1 MAAIARLHLL
11 HPSPLPKPSAILSK
25 FSRPSPFFNTNNDS
39 NPRHNGGRSSS
50 GGYRKLSTTSP
61 LRSNSE
67 SSSSSTESSQS
78 VVGDL
83 LDYLNES
90 WTQFHATAKRQLVAA
105 GFHLLSENEEWKLKP
120 GGRYFFTR
128 NMSSLVAF
136 AIGEKYSIGSGF
148 HVIAA
153 HTDSPCLKLKPKS
166 ASSKSGYLM
175 VKVQTYGGGLWHTW
189 FDRDLSLAGRVI
201 VRADDGSFSHKLVK
215 IKRPLLRVPTLA
227 IHLDRT
233 VNTDGFKPNLE
244 THLIPL
250 LAMQA
255 DKTSSE
261 PDDKAIASSSED
273 AHHQL
278 LMQILSDELGCK
290 VQDIASIELNVCDT
304 QSSCLGGANDEF
316 IFSGRLDNLAS
327 SFCALRALVDACAS
341 PEGLADE
348 HAILMV
354 ALFDNEEDNCFS
366 YSFLLPSPFEEL
378 YLMSVRVSL
387 RTGILLY
394 CLVGMFPYGKQ
405 VGSDSYQGAGAP
417 TMFEAMRRIIACLG
431 QQSVGECG
439 FARAIRHSFLV
450 SADMAHGVHPNF
462 ADKHEENHRP
472 VLQKGLVIKHNANQR
487 YATSGVT
494 SFLFKEVAKIHN
506 LPIQHH
512 TLLGLKVV
520 IANSLTQI
528 LDVLVAYNPWPWPM
542 AQAHYKA
549 KLMTPRWF
557 HWYHSEDFGLTLGL
571 SVSWT
576 LGKLCFSLSL
586 SGQEFVVRN
595 DMGCGSTIGPILASG
610 VGIRTVD
617 CGIPQLSMHSVREI
631 CAKDDVDIAYRHF
644 KAFYKTFSS
653 IDKKLNVDF

>member
-1 MAAIARLHLL
+1 MAAIARFHLL
-11 HPSPLPKPSAILSK
+11 QPSPILTSALFPKFPHA
-25 FSRPSPFFNTNNDS
+25 SRLLTIHTSYSTNF
-39 NPRHNGGRSSS
+39 RRIGAGS
-50 GGYRKLSTTSP
+50 GGRKLSTTPP
-61 LRSNSE
+61 LCSKSE
-67 SSSSSTESSQS
+67 SSSSNTESSQS
-78 VVGDL
+78 IVGDL

-90 WTQFHATAKRQLVAA
+90 WTQFHATAEAKRQLLAA
-105 GFHLLSENEEWKLKP
+105 GFHLLNENEEWELKP
-120 GGRYFFTR
+120 GGCYFFTR

-136 AIGEKYSIGSGF
+136 AIGEKYSIGNGF

-175 VKVQTYGGGLWHTW
+175 VNVQTYGGGLWHTW

-201 VRADDGSFSHKLVK
+201 VRADNGSFSHKLVK
-215 IKRPLLRVPTLA
+215 IKRPLLRVPSLA
-227 IHLDRT
+227 IHLNRT

-250 LAMQA
+250 LATEA
-255 DKTSSE
+255 DKESPETNDKTS
-261 PDDKAIASSSED
+261 ASSSKD
-273 AHHQL
+273 AHHPL

-290 VQDIASIELNVCDT
+290 VEDIASVELNVCDT
-304 QSSCLGGANDEF
+304 QPSCLGGANDEF

-341 PEGLADE
+341 PEDLANE
-348 HAILMV
+348 HAVRMV
-354 ALFDNEEDNCFS
+354 ALFDNEE
-366 YSFLLPSPFEEL
+366 
-378 YLMSVRVSL
+378 
-387 RTGILLY
+387 
-394 CLVGMFPYGKQ
+394 

-417 TMFEAMRRIIACLG
+417 TMFEAMRRISASLG

-462 ADKHEENHRP
+462 TDKHEENHRP

-506 LPIQHH
+506 LP
-512 TLLGLKVV
+512 T
-520 IANSLTQI
+520 
-528 LDVLVAYNPWPWPM
+528 
-542 AQAHYKA
+542 
-549 KLMTPRWF
+549 
-557 HWYHSEDFGLTLGL
+557 
-571 SVSWT
+571 
-576 LGKLCFSLSL
+576 
-586 SGQEFVVRN
+586 QEFVVRN

-617 CGIPQLSMHSVREI
+617 CGIAQLSMHSVREI
-631 CAKDDVDIAYRHF
+631 CGKEDVDIAYKHF
-644 KAFYKTFSS
+644 KAFYRTFSS

>member
-1 MAAIARLHLL
+1 MAAIARFHLL
-11 HPSPLPKPSAILSK
+11 QPSPILKPSAILPK
-25 FSRPSPFFNTNNDS
+25 FPHASRLLSIHASYSPNL
-39 NPRHNGGRSSS
+39 RRNGA
-50 GGYRKLSTTSP
+50 GGRKLSTTPP
-61 LRSNSE
+61 LCSKSE
-67 SSSSSTESSQS
+67 SSSSNTESSQS
-78 VVGDL
+78 IVGDL

-90 WTQFHATAKRQLVAA
+90 WTQFHATAEAKRQLLAA
-105 GFHLLSENEEWKLKP
+105 GFHLLNENEEWELKP
-120 GGRYFFTR
+120 GGCYFFTR

-136 AIGEKYSIGSGF
+136 AIGEKYSIGNGF

-175 VKVQTYGGGLWHTW
+175 VNVQTYGGGLWHTW

-201 VRADDGSFSHKLVK
+201 VRADNGSFSHKLVK
-215 IKRPLLRVPTLA
+215 IKRPLLRVPSLA
-227 IHLDRT
+227 IHLNRT

-250 LAMQA
+250 LATEA
-255 DKTSSE
+255 DKESPETNDKTS
-261 PDDKAIASSSED
+261 ASSSKD
-273 AHHQL
+273 AHHPL

-290 VQDIASIELNVCDT
+290 VEDIASVELNVCDT
-304 QSSCLGGANDEF
+304 QPSCLGGANDEF

-341 PEGLADE
+341 PEDLANE
-348 HAILMV
+348 HAVRMV
-354 ALFDNEEDNCFS
+354 ALFDNEE
-366 YSFLLPSPFEEL
+366 
-378 YLMSVRVSL
+378 
-387 RTGILLY
+387 
-394 CLVGMFPYGKQ
+394 

-417 TMFEAMRRIIACLG
+417 TMFEAMRRISASLG

-462 ADKHEENHRP
+462 TDKHEENHRP

-506 LPIQHH
+506 LP
-512 TLLGLKVV
+512 T
-520 IANSLTQI
+520 
-528 LDVLVAYNPWPWPM
+528 
-542 AQAHYKA
+542 
-549 KLMTPRWF
+549 
-557 HWYHSEDFGLTLGL
+557 
-571 SVSWT
+571 
-576 LGKLCFSLSL
+576 
-586 SGQEFVVRN
+586 QEFVVRN

-617 CGIPQLSMHSVREI
+617 CGIAQLSMHSVREI
-631 CAKDDVDIAYRHF
+631 CGKEDVDIAYKHF

>member
-1 MAAIARLHLL
+1 MASIGRFHIFQ
-11 HPSPLPKPSAILSK
+11 PSPLLKPSAIL
-25 FSRPSPFFNTNNDS
+25 FNYPLTSPFFTTRANDNS
-39 NPRHNGGRSSS
+39 NLRHNIGGGGGGR
-50 GGYRKLSTTSP
+50 RKLSTTPP

-67 SSSSSTESSQS
+67 GSISSTQSSMS
-78 VVGDL
+78 IVGDL

-90 WTQFHATAKRQLVAA
+90 WTQFHATAEAKRQLVAA
-105 GFHLLSENEEWKLKP
+105 GFHLLNENEEWKLKP

-136 AIGEKYSIGSGF
+136 AIGEKYSIGNGF

-175 VKVQTYGGGLWHTW
+175 VNVQTYGGGLWHTW

-244 THLIPL
+244 TQLIPL
-250 LAMQA
+250 LAIQA
-255 DKTSSE
+255 DKTAPE
-261 PDDKAIASSSED
+261 LDDKISSSPLKD

-278 LMQILSDELGCK
+278 LMKILSDELCCK
-290 VQDIASIELNVCDT
+290 VQDIVSIELNVCDT
-304 QSSCLGGANDEF
+304 QPSCLGGANDEF

-327 SFCALRALVDACAS
+327 SFCALRGLIDSCAS
-341 PEGLADE
+341 PEDLANE
-348 HAILMV
+348 HSIRMV
-354 ALFDNEEDNCFS
+354 ALFDNEE
-366 YSFLLPSPFEEL
+366 
-378 YLMSVRVSL
+378 
-387 RTGILLY
+387 
-394 CLVGMFPYGKQ
+394 

-431 QQSVGECG
+431 EPPVGECG

-462 ADKHEENHRP
+462 MDKHEENHRP
-472 VLQKGLVIKHNANQR
+472 LLQKGLVIKHNANQR
-487 YATSGVT
+487 YATSGIT
-494 SFLFKEVAKIHN
+494 SFLFKEVAKLHN
-506 LPIQHH
+506 LPI
-512 TLLGLKVV
+512 
-520 IANSLTQI
+520 
-528 LDVLVAYNPWPWPM
+528 
-542 AQAHYKA
+542 
-549 KLMTPRWF
+549 
-557 HWYHSEDFGLTLGL
+557 
-571 SVSWT
+571 
-576 LGKLCFSLSL
+576 
-586 SGQEFVVRN
+586 QEFVVRN
-595 DMGCGSTIGPILASG
+595 DMGCGSTIGPILAAG

-631 CAKDDVDIAYRHF
+631 CGKEDIDIAYKHF
-644 KAFYKTFSS
+644 MAFYRTFSS
-653 IDKKLNVDF
+653 IDKKLRVDF